1 MMRSEIITC
10 KDPATGDLCYR
21 ILHPSGLEIRVM
33 EMPDFSTAYAQ
44 FGTKFG
50 SVYRRFRMPDSDAVT
65 ELPAGTAH
73 FLEHKLFEKEDG
85 DVAKKFAMLGA
96 SDNAFTDYDRTVY
109 YFRTQQNFYEAL
121 ALLLEFVQQPF
132 FTEESTERERSIILQ
147 ELMETLDDPADQG
160 FMQLMEGLYHAC
172 PLYPHILG
180 TPESIRQITADTLLQ
195 SHKAFYNLHNMVL
208 CCAGNVRVQE
218 ILAAADRCLI
228 PAPPMRAE
236 AVFPYEPDTPAAAF
250 RSSTMPVGK
259 TQFSIGFKSRPAA
272 GTERLRESL
281 LASLTADLLIGSA
294 APLYQELLRAG
305 LLNDTF
311 DSDCFAGGG
320 WFTVLFEGE
329 SDQPETVLQALC
341 DEIHR
346 MQTEGI
352 DTELF
357 AVLKRAA
364 YGDSIIGMNNP
375 EAACTA
381 MLDAYIWD
389 CDFPFA
395 RSALLAE
402 LTAEDVQ
409 KCLRERFCS
418 DNVCLSVIEPETSGK
433 EESEL

>member
-1 MMRSEIITC
+1 MTSEIITC
-10 KDPATGDLCYR
+10 KDAATGDICYR

-50 SVYRRFRMPDSDAVT
+50 SVYRCFRMKDTGMVT

-85 DVAKKFAMLGA
+85 DVDQKFALLGA

-109 YFRTQQNFYEAL
+109 YFRTQQRFYEAL
-121 ALLLEFVQQPF
+121 SLLLQFVQQPF
-132 FTEESTERERSIILQ
+132 FTEKSTERERSIIIQ

-160 FMQLMEGLYHAC
+160 FLQLTEGLYHAY

-180 TPESIRQITADTLLQ
+180 TAESIRQITADTLLQ
-195 SHKAFYNLHNMVL
+195 AHHAFYNLHNMVL
-208 CCAGNVRVQE
+208 CCAGNVRVPE
-218 ILAAADRCLI
+218 ILAVADKYLK
-228 PAPPMRAE
+228 PAPPMQAE
-236 AVFPYEPDTPAAAF
+236 AVFPSEPDMPAAAY
-250 RSSTMPVGK
+250 RKSRMPVGK

-272 GTERLRESL
+272 GMQRLRDSL

-311 DSDCFAGGG
+311 DTDCFAGDG

-341 DEIHR
+341 DEIQR
-346 MQTEGI
+346 MQTDGI
-352 DTELF
+352 DSELF

-364 YGDSIIGMNNP
+364 YGDSIIGLNNP

-402 LTAEDVQ
+402 LTEEDVQ
-409 KCLRERFCS
+409 QCLCERFCS
-418 DNVCLSVIEPETSGK
+418 DKVCLSVIEPEISGK

>member
-1 MMRSEIITC
+1 MTSEIVTC
-10 KDPATGDLCYR
+10 KDPATGDICYR

-44 FGTKFG
+44 LGAKFG
-50 SVYRRFRMPDSDAVT
+50 SVYRRFRMSDADAVT

-85 DVAKKFAMLGA
+85 DVAKKFARLGA

-109 YFRTQQNFYEAL
+109 YFRAQQNYYEAL
-121 ALLLEFVQQPF
+121 ELLLEFVQQPY
-132 FTEESTERERSIILQ
+132 FTEESVTRERSIILQ

-160 FMQLMEGLYHAC
+160 FLQLMEGMYHAY

-180 TPESIRQITADTLLQ
+180 TAESIQQITAETLTQ
-195 SHKAFYNLHNMVL
+195 SHRAFYNLHNMVL
-208 CCAGNVRVQE
+208 CCAGNIRVQE
-218 ILAAADRCLI
+218 VLAVADRCLI
-228 PAPPMRAE
+228 LAPPMQAKL
-236 AVFPYEPDTPAAAF
+236 VFPPEPAAPAASF
-250 RSSTMPVGK
+250 CKCRMPIGK
-259 TQFSIGFKSRPAA
+259 TQFSIGFKSRPTA
-272 GTERLRESL
+272 GMQRLRDSL

-294 APLYQELLRAG
+294 TPLYQELLRVG

-311 DSDCFAGGG
+311 DTDCFAGDG

-341 DEIHR
+341 DEIRR
-346 MQTEGI
+346 MQTDGVGE
-352 DTELF
+352 ELF
-357 AVLKRAA
+357 AILKRAA
-364 YGDSIIGMNNP
+364 YGDSIISMNNP
-375 EAACTA
+375 EAACSA

-389 CDFPFA
+389 CDSPFA

-409 KCLRERFCS
+409 QCLRERFCS
-418 DNVCLSVIEPETSGK
+418 EFACLSVIEPEISGK
-433 EESEL
+433 EETEL